1 MHSVAVKVTS
11 QPADVRTRIPNSE
24 ATDSSGTM
32 CPVRVVGRPSIATSH
47 ICVDVTIRPSARAT
61 RKGRV
66 VGRRLTTG
74 VPSMTKICVAPESA
88 IDIPGGSVTAP
99 PATSVVLLCSWARH
113 ATWRVTFDAGTV
125 MSSSSMSYVTFEKQL
140 LAGSDEYETKNGAK
154 HLNATALFA
163 APNRHMAFIR
173 AFICVLCLPLVE
185 QGWPKSMYC
194 GAFCLVKLTS

>member
-88 IDIPGGSVTAP
+88 IDIPGGSATTP
-99 PATSVVLLCSWARH
+99 PAIFDVTSSLARH
-113 ATWRVTFDAGTV
+113 ATWRDTLDVGTV
-125 MSSSSMSYVTFEKQL
+125 ISSSSKSYVKVDKQFS
-140 LAGSDEYETKNGAK
+140 AGSNEYET
-154 HLNATALFA
+154 
-163 APNRHMAFIR
+163 
-173 AFICVLCLPLVE
+173 
-185 QGWPKSMYC
+185 
-194 GAFCLVKLTS
+194 